1 MSPLFSFLTPA
12 VIHRWQRRL
21 APVLIP
27 LGKAYAQ
34 GMRWRA
40 KLHARKKTTPLGVPC
55 ISIGNLAA
63 GGTGKT
69 PLAAWFLAWAA
80 RNSRHA
86 AVLTRGYGS
95 RAPEHPWKV
104 PLDASPL
111 QAGDEPLMLAQSYP
125 QASVIIDPVRRRGA
139 AHAIACHHPDLLLLD
154 DGFQHLA
161 VHRDVNIVLLRPE
174 DIERDWDRV
183 LPSGI
188 WREDHT
194 ALHRADLVLIR
205 ASEKLFLSMQACI
218 AARLRFLSV
227 PVFSF
232 SLQPNGLW
240 KVRGNIREKIDG
252 SPLLGRPYILV
263 SAVGSPAEVQ
273 KSAAALMR
281 RPPDE
286 QLLFADHHVFTR
298 QDAQRI
304 KARASHKK
312 LAVLTTAKD
321 AAKLARIA
329 GFPFFMFQAEAVFG
343 RWGMKKSG
351 DAYSIVPVSFPDW
364 WQREARRLGLLAPS
378 SP

>member
-40 KLHARKKTTPLGVPC
+40 KLHTRGKTTPLGIPC
-55 ISIGNLAA
+55 VSIGNLAA

-69 PLAAWFLAWAA
+69 PLVAWFLAWAA
-80 RNSRHA
+80 RNGRRA

-95 RAPEHPWKV
+95 RPPGYPWQV
-104 PLDASPL
+104 SCDATPQ
-111 QAGDEPLMLAQSYP
+111 QAGDEPLMLAQTYP
-125 QASVIIDPVRRRGA
+125 QASVIIDPIRCRGA
-139 AHAIACHHPDLLLLD
+139 RHAIAHYRPDLLLLD

-161 VHRDVNIVLLRPE
+161 IHRDVNIVIFRPD
-174 DIERDWDRV
+174 DIKRDWDRV
-183 LPSGI
+183 LPYGI

-218 AARLRFLSV
+218 AGRLRFLSV

-232 SLQPNGLW
+232 SLQPTGLW

-252 SPLLGRPYILV
+252 NPLLGCPYILV
-263 SAVGSPAEVQ
+263 SAVGSPGEVQ
-273 KSAAALMR
+273 KSAAAFMGH
-281 RPPDE
+281 PPDE
-286 QLLFADHHVFTR
+286 QLFFADHHLFTQ

-312 LAVLTTAKD
+312 LAILTTAKD
-321 AAKLARIA
+321 AAKLACVA
-329 GFPFFMFQAEAVFG
+329 DFSFYMLQADAFFG
-343 RWGMKKSG
+343 RWGLKKSG
-351 DAYSIVPVSFPDW
+351 NAYSLVPTSFPDW
-364 WQREARRLGLLAPS
+364 WQEKARHLSLLPPS
-378 SP
+378 PL